1 MSRLPTPGSDANNWG
16 SLLNDYV
23 QQAHAS
29 DGTLVTSATNPFT
42 GNANTNLATASTP
55 GLVQLANDMGGTATS
70 PIVTGLQG
78 RDIDTTAPTDGYVL
92 TWSASASKWQ
102 AVAPTS
108 SGGTSGASF
117 AQALA
122 MSSLRI

>member
-23 QQAHAS
+23 QQALAS
-29 DGTLVTSATNPFT
+29 NGTLVTSATNPYT
-42 GNANTNLATASTP
+42 GTANTNLATISTP
-55 GLVQLANDMGGTATS
+55 GLVQLTNDMGGTAAS

-78 RDIDTTAPTDGYVL
+78 RDVDTTTPTDGYVL
-92 TWSASASKWQ
+92 TWNNSASKWQ
-102 AVAPTS
+102 PVAPAS